1 MSSSFLIGGELMKK
15 LFEIKPVKNKKR
27 KKKYPYKI
35 VFADGHKVPVPSQ
48 YDFDDSSFIRRHG
61 CIIAAFFMGLR
72 VAGEKKSMKSCL
84 KYLQEHFS
92 KGIHINYNLQQVCT
106 ATNEL
111 APGSPAVF
119 YSKISKAEMKKALKA
134 GHMVLYTEKDPIHT
148 SVLLWSGKKFI
159 RFSDGKYK
167 SVTVA
172 WEIRKRCGDGWY
184 GGCVVV
190 RKGGKEK
197 S

>member
-1 MSSSFLIGGELMKK
+1 MKK
-15 LFEIKPVKNKKR
+15 LFEIRPTKNKAR

-35 VFADGHKVPVPSQ
+35 VFTDGRKIPLPSQ

-61 CIIAAFFMGLR
+61 CIIAAFYMGLR
-72 VAGEKKSMKSCL
+72 FAGEKKSMKGCL
-84 KYLQEHFS
+84 RYLQENHP
-92 KGIHINYNLQQVCT
+92 KGRHINYNLQQVCKSI
-106 ATNEL
+106 NEL
-111 APGSPAVF
+111 TSGTPAKF
-119 YSKISKAEMKKALKA
+119 YEKISKEEMKKALKA
-134 GHMVLYTEKDPIHT
+134 GHMVLYTEKNPIHT
-148 SVLLWSGKKFI
+148 AVILWNGRKFK

-190 RKGGKEK
+190 KKLV
-197 S
+197 

>member
-1 MSSSFLIGGELMKK
+1 MKK
-15 LFEIKPVKNKKR
+15 LFKIEPVKNEKR

-92 KGIHINYNLQQVCT
+92 KGIHINYNLRQVCT
-106 ATNEL
+106 AINEL